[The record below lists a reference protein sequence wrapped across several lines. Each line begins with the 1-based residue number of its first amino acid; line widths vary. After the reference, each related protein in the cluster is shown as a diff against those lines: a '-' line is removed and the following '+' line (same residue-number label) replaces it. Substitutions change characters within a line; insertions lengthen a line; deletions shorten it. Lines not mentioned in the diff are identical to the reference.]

1 MGRNAWIWRFCRDDY
16 FTLGFLDTDMDIYNF
31 LGAVGTAA
39 FTGYVTFRIQE
50 HRFRQEMK
58 TEYMAEQVVKEL
70 LSDARWKK
78 RTFGEIKNRIG
89 GFGDD
94 ELRKI
99 LVRSGAVRFEK
110 QDGGELWGLLAKNKG
125 DL

>member
-1 MGRNAWIWRFCRDDY
+1 
-16 FTLGFLDTDMDIYNF
+16 MDIYQVF
-31 LGAVGTAA
+31 GTIVIAA

-50 HRFRQEMK
+50 RRLKQELK
-58 TEYMAEQVVKEL
+58 TEFMAEKVAKDL
-70 LSDARWKK
+70 LSDERWQK
-78 RTFGEIKNRIG
+78 RSFEEIKKWLG
-89 GFGDD
+89 GFADE

-110 QDGGELWGLLAKNKG
+110 QDGGELWGLISRNTD

>member
-1 MGRNAWIWRFCRDDY
+1 
-16 FTLGFLDTDMDIYNF
+16 MDIF
-31 LGAVGTAA
+31 DLLGTVGTAA

-50 HRFRQEMK
+50 HRLRQELK
-58 TEYMAEQVVKEL
+58 AEYMAERVVKEL
-70 LSDARWKK
+70 LSDKRWQK
-78 RTFGEIKNRIG
+78 RTFGEIKKRIG

-99 LVRSGAVRFEK
+99 LVRSGGVRFEK
-110 QDGGELWGLLAKNKG
+110 QDGGELWGLLARNKD